1 MTKQCENKWER
12 WLQNEKWENWR
23 LNGERENRKYD
34 KDRGREGQK
43 DRETYRQSD
52 GMSLID
58 SGRNERIRKKKRK
71 KVHNEKEKREDEKE
85 WERWE
90 WMRDIEKC

>member
-1 MTKQCENKWER
+1 MTKQCKNKWER

-43 DRETYRQSD
+43 DRETHRQSD

-58 SGRNERIRKKKRK
+58 SCRNERIRKRERYTMKKIRERMRK
-71 KVHNEKEKREDEKE
+71 NERDEKE
-85 WERWE
+85 WET
-90 WMRDIEKC
+90 M